1 MTSSRHEDI
10 AASLGAYRDLGPAY
24 DDAIAAGLVERIG
37 AEVDRRVDERISQ
50 HKRGDEQH
58 LSAVQ
63 HGGQITGQQTTMALG
78 SMAIGAI
85 ASIGIAQGRG
95 SWSIIFVWLAIVI
108 INLAIFR
115 GRHFRA
121 DQTDRSG
128 FDHDHAPPGGPASSG
143 AP

>member
-1 MTSSRHEDI
+1 MTFRDEDI
-10 AASLGAYRDLGPAY
+10 AASLGAHRDLGPAY

-37 AEVDRRVDERISQ
+37 AEVDHRVDERISQ
-50 HKRGDEQH
+50 HQRGDQRH

-63 HGGQITGQQTTMALG
+63 HGGQITSQQTVLALG

-85 ASIGIAQGRG
+85 ASIGIAQGKG
-95 SWSIIFVWLAIVI
+95 TWPIIFVWIAIVV

-121 DQTDRSG
+121 DGTDRSG
-128 FDHDHAPPGGPASSG
+128 FDHARPGGPASSG

>member
-1 MTSSRHEDI
+1 MTSSRDEDI
-10 AASLGAYRDLGPAY
+10 AASLGAHRDLGSGY

-37 AEVDRRVDERISQ
+37 AEVDRRVDERIARHQ
-50 HKRGDEQH
+50 RGDKQH

-63 HGGQITGQQTTMALG
+63 HGDQITWQQTTMALG

-85 ASIGIAQGRG
+85 ASIGIAQGKG
-95 SWSIIFVWLAIVI
+95 TWTIIFVWIAIVV

-121 DQTDRSG
+121 DRTDRS
-128 FDHDHAPPGGPASSG
+128 
-143 AP
+143 